1 MSKSMTG
8 FGRAISPE
16 KSTKGF
22 TVEIKSVNH
31 RYLDINIRMPR
42 NYMQI
47 ENKIREQV
55 KNKLKRGKVDI
66 FISQNSFGK
75 DDYEISF
82 NKNLA
87 DNYMSCLN
95 EIKNEYEVI
104 DNISVSLVAKFPD
117 VILLEKKEADI
128 AEIWDE
134 LKEMID
140 NALDKLVQMRKS
152 EGEKL
157 KEDIS
162 QKCDDILNLVSLIE
176 EKAPLV
182 IIEYKKKLN
191 HRISELMEQS
201 EVDEYRVANEVAIF
215 ADKAAIDEEIVRLKS
230 HILQV
235 EKTLDIEDEPIGR
248 KLDFIIQEMNR
259 EANTI
264 ASKSSNLDIVNSSIN
279 LKNLIEKMR
288 EQVQNLE

>member
-47 ENKIREQV
+47 ENKIRELV

-75 DDYEISF
+75 DDYDISF

-87 DNYMSCLN
+87 DNYMACLN
-95 EIKNEYEVI
+95 EIKNEYDVI
-104 DNISVSLVAKFPD
+104 DNISVSLLSKFPD
-117 VILLEKKEADI
+117 VILIEKKEADI

-134 LKEMID
+134 LKEMIN
-140 NALDKLVQMRKS
+140 NALDKLLQMRKS

-162 QKCDDILNLVSLIE
+162 QKCDDILTLISFIE
-176 EKAPLV
+176 EKAPMV
-182 IIEYKKKLN
+182 IIEYKKKLV
-191 HRISELMEQS
+191 HRINELMEQS
-201 EVDEYRVANEVAIF
+201 EVDEYRIANEVALF
-215 ADKAAIDEEIVRLKS
+215 ADKAAIDEEVVRLKS
-230 HILQV
+230 HILQIN
-235 EKTLDIEDEPIGR
+235 KTLAIENEPIGR

-264 ASKSSNLDIVNSSIN
+264 ASKSSDLDIVNSSIN